1 MSYPN
6 AKGSRPNAKGD
17 IPMCRITF
25 RQETVKRLK
34 AELEKAY
41 VRGDKRA
48 IRRLSVLIM
57 VGKRM
62 SLASILS
69 VWNVSVQTVYNWL
82 DEFARYS
89 WKSLVYEKAP
99 GRPPS
104 LTKRQKRKLAE
115 WIEAGPEASG
125 YASGC
130 WSSILIQDLIDR
142 KFQVLYNRFYV
153 CELLRNLGFSFQKAR
168 FVSDHLDADAR
179 QRWMESEFPGILRQA
194 KQLGAS
200 LFFGDEASFALW
212 GSLSYTW
219 GRQGHQPQV
228 PTTGL
233 RKGYKVFGAIEFFT
247 GRLIYQAT
255 EQRFQSDTYQSFL
268 GYLLSQVT
276 GSLILIQDGARY
288 HTSKATR
295 EFLEQH
301 KERLTVYQLPS
312 YSPDYNPIE
321 YLWKKVKT
329 HATHNRYFAEFVMLV
344 KSVDQALKVLATQSI
359 EILHLMGIY
368 TRRMADPFAA

>member
-1 MSYPN
+1 
-6 AKGSRPNAKGD
+6 
-17 IPMCRITF
+17 MCRITF
-25 RQETVKRLK
+25 RQETVKRMK
-34 AELEKAY
+34 EELEKAY
-41 VRGDKRA
+41 GRGDKRA
-48 IRRLSVLIM
+48 VRRLSVLLM

-62 SLASILS
+62 SLASITSL
-69 VWNVSVQTVYNWL
+69 WNVSVPTVYHWL
-82 DEFARYS
+82 DEFARQR
-89 WKSLVYEKAP
+89 WNSLTYEKAP
-99 GRPPS
+99 GRPAC
-104 LTKRQKRKLAE
+104 LTKTQKRKLAD
-115 WIEAGPEASG
+115 WIEAGPEACG

-130 WSSILIQDLIDR
+130 WSSVLIQDLIWQ

-179 QRWMESEFPGILRQA
+179 WRWMESEWPGIVRQA
-194 KQLGAS
+194 KQVGAA

-219 GRQGHQPQV
+219 GRRGRQPQV

-233 RKGYKVFGAIEFFT
+233 RKGYKVFGAIEFFS
-247 GRLIYQAT
+247 GRLIYQGT
-255 EQRFQSDTYQSFL
+255 EVRFQSDSYQAFL
-268 GYLLSQVT
+268 LFLLSQVA
-276 GSLILIQDGARY
+276 GRIFLIQDGARY

-301 KERLTVYQLPS
+301 QERLTVYQLPS

-329 HATHNRYFAEFVMLV
+329 QATHNRYFAEFAMLTQ
-344 KSVDQALKVLATQSI
+344 SVDQALKVLASQTSA
-359 EILHLMGIY
+359 ILCLMGIY
-368 TRRMADPFAA
+368 TRHLADPAAA